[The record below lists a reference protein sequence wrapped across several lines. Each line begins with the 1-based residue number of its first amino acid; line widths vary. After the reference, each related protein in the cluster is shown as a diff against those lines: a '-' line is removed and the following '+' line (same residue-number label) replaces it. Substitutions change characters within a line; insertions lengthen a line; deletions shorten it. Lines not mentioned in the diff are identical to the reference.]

1 MNELDSVNPSKD
13 VQTIV
18 NNTIRYV
25 KRLKKDK
32 EYKGSKL
39 DILFHNFTKND
50 FTKLYS
56 KMFGGL
62 TNIFFMQTF
71 VDGSTL
77 NQYKAKIYKIDEF
90 RFKDSIKNLNKHDRI
105 DFISNQCRQF
115 LLSCDTKTIA
125 VYLPFYYI
133 REVETSL
140 EYTEP
145 SIVFFGEIVSN
156 K

>member
-1 MNELDSVNPSKD
+1 MKNLNSVNPSKD

-25 KRLKKDK
+25 KHLKKNK
-32 EYKGSKL
+32 EYKGSKF

-56 KMFGGL
+56 KMFDGL
-62 TNIFFMQTF
+62 TNIFFMQTC

-77 NQYKAKIYKIDEF
+77 SQYRAKLYRIDGF
-90 RFKDSIKNLNKHDRI
+90 RFRDSIKNLNKHDRI
-105 DFISNQCRQF
+105 NFISNQCRQF

-133 REVETSL
+133 HEVETKL
-140 EYTEP
+140 EYTES